1 MAREEYGGG
10 MVADVCNFPRE
21 TAEEGLE
28 DSSKKER
35 LECILFVAVV
45 AAAISL
51 ATDVPVAWF
60 CSLCGER

>member
-10 MVADVCNFPRE
+10 MVADVCNFPSE
-21 TAEEGLE
+21 TTEEGLE

-35 LECILFVAVV
+35 LECILFVA
-45 AAAISL
+45 AAISL
-51 ATDVPVAWF
+51 AMDVPVAWF